1 MKWLRNIIDIWLYDI
16 KNALLDEGA
25 LVFFIIVPLLYP
37 LLYAY
42 LYGNEKTFDVPAVA
56 VDCCNSYNSR
66 EFLRMADGT
75 PDIRI
80 VAHCADMQEALE
92 HINRKE
98 AYGLI
103 YIPKEFDRDLMS
115 LQQTTV
121 ELYCDMS
128 GLLYYKAILSG
139 CTDVSLQMNKT
150 IKASRMPGAT
160 DEQISAAQYPIEY
173 EYVPMFNTQSGFAT
187 YMIPAIL
194 MLIIQQ
200 TMLFGV
206 GMVAGEEREKIRRGI
221 AEPHLIGKKP
231 HEILIGK
238 ACVYFAIY
246 IIIAAYMV
254 CIVPQMFH
262 LIHIWDWRTMLAFMF
277 PYVLS
282 CVFFCITIAGMS
294 HDREAFIITF
304 VFMSIPLTFL
314 SGISWPGSNIP
325 HFWKVFSWIFPSTL
339 GINGYVRISEM
350 GAHLADVM
358 PEIIGLWI
366 QTGVYFIMA
375 YTVYRKT
382 YGKQLFA

>member
-42 LYGNEKTFDVPAVA
+42 LYGNEKAFEIPAVA

-66 EFLRMADGT
+66 EFLRRTDGT
-75 PDIRI
+75 PDVRI
-80 VAHCADMQEALE
+80 VAHCADMQEAIEL
-92 HINRKE
+92 INRKD

-103 YIPKEFDRDLMS
+103 YIPKEFDSDLMQ

-128 GLLYYKAILSG
+128 GLLYYKAILSA
-139 CTDVSLQMNKT
+139 CTDVSLDMNKE
-150 IKASRMPGAT
+150 IKASRLPGAT
-160 DEQISAAQYPIEY
+160 DEQISTAQYPIEY

-187 YMIPAIL
+187 YVIPAVL

-206 GMVAGEEREKIRRGI
+206 GMVAGEEREKIRRGM

-231 HEILIGK
+231 LEILIGK
-238 ACVYFAIY
+238 ASVYFIIY
-246 IIIAAYMV
+246 VVIAAYMV

-277 PYVLS
+277 PYILS
-282 CVFFCITIAGMS
+282 CVFFCITIAGMA

-304 VFMSIPLTFL
+304 VFMSIPLMFM

-325 HFWKVFSWIFPSTL
+325 HFWKVFSWIMPSTL